1 MQVLCVKAS
10 LQLAVP
16 PGGRKREWARD
27 RREEESSSKD
37 RAMSVA
43 SSLGLRRH
51 ERGAGK
57 TRAAVTR

>member
-27 RREEESSSKD
+27 RREEGLESAD
-37 RAMSVA
+37 VVY
-43 SSLGLRRH
+43 
-51 ERGAGK
+51 ERPEGP
-57 TRAAVTR
+57 